1 MKTNLQRIA
10 AWLMILMMVVGCI
23 PVSAAEELTKDFSNT
38 LSIADYLSDNSDA
51 NVATKTLTFTWDD
64 AFDSYV
70 YDKTTDALAQKPY
83 TLTVPVGSSISA
95 SQLSM
100 PPIEIRNHS
109 EDASE
114 TKYLSIYNWKNS
126 SNYEYVTADSEIYDD
141 TDYSSIML
149 QLFAENETYI
159 SFNFVCG
166 CNDRRTV
173 NFGSP
178 NIKIGESLTAS
189 QIPTTATPSSDCA
202 TYQDK
207 DNIRFSGEWTIA
219 KAGIPLTSDVVFT
232 EENVTAWRYEDSLD
246 QILIDISANW
256 EMRIAYTYTDSETK
270 ENRSGELWV
279 RKGQTI
285 GNNLPTGYVWVDGA
299 GNAVKAN
306 TVVTAP
312 MTLTGTPATTYTVT
326 YEAGEHGSFG
336 KGVEINQ
343 TVVAGEAI
351 GENIATVV
359 IVPDEGYQFTG
370 WATADGT
377 PVKADTIV
385 DADMTVIAQY
395 ASLSAAKITI
405 NNVLASKLREE
416 QLAAINSIA
425 VGMLV
430 SQISIPGFVP
440 GKYVVYSDGTRSP
453 TPFDHWEWTDT
464 TAQTV
469 SLLDRLVA
477 RALAEGNDTVTDEG
491 VLTAVFASID
501 DSAALD
507 SISKTSNSDK
517 AQTFTIPVYYYNT
530 TDGVTHRRTS
540 DFSVVGPTYW
550 NGPNQTTTTFGE
562 TEANVAANV
571 GSGYEFV
578 GVAVGS
584 STSGVPNLVVG
595 DQVEF
600 DVNITKTGNIFQ
612 RQYTSKLTG
621 ISEGQAIYVQY
632 EAPTPSAVFDVN
644 GGTGTAPET
653 VTGNIDETFTFPSGD
668 GLSKVGDVFKGW
680 STSPNAATDG
690 STVYP
695 AGARGTLTAGKEIYY
710 AVWAVGVTLSFNANE
725 GSGSVQSIT
734 CSKDDIVTLPDGTG
748 FSRND
753 GYTFM
758 GWGTDP
764 NSGGSGDNMKKPVY
778 PVGYKY
784 LVSGNT
790 TLYAIWGKQSSAEFF
805 IRLDGQFPN
814 EPDTSENTVGKTYY
828 TGNGTGNPGDGM
840 TGTVKYDTFYFN
852 TSGVGDRLESSPS
865 VKAIYQACEDALGNG
880 KEIFFAD
887 RSKYVSCSSSEEFDK
902 LYYVLWYVIKN
913 PDGLHVDGV
922 LLKRTLYLVTYNP
935 NAAYGEYYGV
945 IPNGTQYAAGNQV
958 SIAADNLTR
967 EGYTFGGW
975 SSDADEGIYHKGDTF
990 IMPKKDVTLTAIW
1003 IPNNATE
1010 YKIEHY
1016 WVGLDGTATLH
1027 ETETKTGTT
1036 GAPVTAE
1043 PNSYEGYTYAAEYN
1057 EGSNVEVK
1065 TGNIQPDGSLVL
1077 KLYYRRDTGAA
1088 TITKTVKDSQFTG
1101 GTRIFTFTIAPATG
1115 SIVTD
1120 DEFLKWKAK
1129 EGNSSTVTVK
1139 VSANG
1144 VAVTSSAL
1152 TGLPTGT
1159 YTVTETGMQPE
1170 GTSYATTVND
1180 VASNTRSGVLTVTK
1194 GGSAN
1199 IEFVNTAN
1207 TKFDYSATKAWSD
1220 YNNAFGTRPESLT
1233 LTLQRVVSGGTSQQ
1247 VEDALTPTVVK
1258 NDQNNQWTYTWSD
1271 LPKYDADGNQYT
1283 YSVVENSVPDGY
1295 DKSGDYGNSITN
1307 TLKTQTI
1314 TVTKTVTGN
1323 MGNINQDFT
1332 FKVTLRDNEGTALT
1346 VKPDGMTDEQWSP
1359 FKDGTFTLNGST
1371 NKSKVITVPYGASIQ
1386 IEETAVSG
1394 YTTQYQVDHDTAQQ
1408 SNSCSINSISG
1419 DHTVAFTN
1427 DNTATIDTG
1436 VTLDFLPY
1444 VLLILGVGVVVAL
1457 WLVMSAK
1464 KRKDD

>member
-109 EDASE
+109 ENASE
-114 TKYLSIYNWKNS
+114 TKYLSIYSWKNS
-126 SNYEYVTADSEIYDD
+126 WNSEYVTADSEIYDD

-173 NFGSP
+173 NYSGSP

-189 QIPTTATPSSDCA
+189 QIPTATPSSFCA

-256 EMRIAYTYTDSETK
+256 EMRIAYTYTDSETE

-279 RKGQTI
+279 REGQTI

-299 GNAVKAN
+299 ENVVNAN

-312 MTLTGTPATTYTVT
+312 MTLTGTPAT
-326 YEAGEHGSFG
+326 S
-336 KGVEINQ
+336 
-343 TVVAGEAI
+343 
-351 GENIATVV
+351 
-359 IVPDEGYQFTG
+359 
-370 WATADGT
+370 
-377 PVKADTIV
+377 
-385 DADMTVIAQY
+385 
-395 ASLSAAKITI
+395 SAAKVTI
-405 NNVLASKLREE
+405 NNVLASKLSEE

-425 VGMLV
+425 VGMPV

-440 GKYVVYSDGTRSP
+440 DEYVVYRDGTRSP

-507 SISKTSNSDK
+507 SNSKKSNSDE

-530 TDGVTHRRTS
+530 TDGVTHRRTP
-540 DFSVVGPTYW
+540 DFSVVGPTYSW
-550 NGPNQTTTTFGE
+550 NGKTTTTFGE

-584 STSGVPNLVVG
+584 STSGVPDFVVG
-595 DQVEF
+595 DRVEF
-600 DVNITKTGNIFQ
+600 DVHITRTWYIW
-612 RQYTSKLTG
+612 QYTYTSTLSG
-621 ISEGQAIYVQY
+621 ISPGQAIYVQY

-644 GGTGTAPET
+644 GGDGEAPET
-653 VTGNIDETFTFPSGD
+653 VTGNIDDTFTFPSGD
-668 GLSKVGDVFKGW
+668 GLSKVGYVFKGW
-680 STSPNAATDG
+680 STSANAATDG

-695 AGARGTLTAGKEIYY
+695 AGTQGTLTAGKVTYY
-710 AVWAVGVTLSFNANE
+710 AVWAVGVTLSFNGNG

-734 CSKDDIVTLPDGTG
+734 CSKDDTVTLPDGTG
-748 FSRND
+748 FSRE
-753 GYTFM
+753 GYTFV
-758 GWGTDP
+758 GWGEIP
-764 NSGGSGDNMKKPVY
+764 QAGGAGRKNNSSPYYYTYGILPA
-778 PVGYKY
+778 GYDYTVTEDK
-784 LVSGNT
+784 
-790 TLYAIWGKQSSAEFF
+790 TLYAIWATSANASFY
-805 IRLDGQFPN
+805 IRLDGQIPH
-814 EPDTSENTVGKTYY
+814 EPDGSNKTDSANY
-828 TGNGTGNPGDGM
+828 TGNGSNPGTGM
-840 TGTVKYDTFYFN
+840 YGSVTLNTFYFN
-852 TSGVGDRLESSPS
+852 PTGVDSRLDSKPSDESIHNAVESALNNN
-865 VKAIYQACEDALGNG
+865 KAIYFGDGTAYTTCTLDYF
-880 KEIFFAD
+880 KAD
-887 RSKYVSCSSSEEFDK
+887 
-902 LYYVLWYVIKN
+902 YYVLWYVIKQ
-913 PDGLHVDGV
+913 PDSLHVDGV
-922 LLKRTLYLVTYNP
+922 LMKRALYNVIYEP
-935 NAAYGEYYGV
+935 NAPLGQYTGT
-945 IPNGTQYAAGNQV
+945 IPYTVQYAENAPV
-958 SIAADNLTR
+958 SITENVLTR
-967 EGYTFGGW
+967 TGYTFGGW
-975 SSDADEGIYHKGDTF
+975 SSDADGKTYHAGDEFT
-990 IMPKKDVTLTAIW
+990 MPAKNVTLTAIW

-1010 YKIEHY
+1010 YRIEHY
-1016 WVGLDGTATLH
+1016 GVGLDGTATRLD
-1027 ETETKTGTT
+1027 TETKTGTT
-1036 GAPVTAE
+1036 GAAVTAE
-1043 PNSYEGYTYAAEYN
+1043 PKSYEGYTYAAGYN
-1057 EGSNVEVK
+1057 KDDDAEVK

-1077 KLYYRRDTGAA
+1077 KLYYTRDTSAA

-1101 GTRIFTFTIAPATG
+1101 GTRAFTFTIAPATG

-1120 DEFLKWKAK
+1120 DEFSKWKAK
-1129 EGNSSTVTVK
+1129 EGNSSTVTVT
-1139 VSANG
+1139 VSENR

-1180 VASNTRSGVLTVTK
+1180 VASNTRSGVLTVTT

-1220 YNNAFGTRPESLT
+1220 YKNAFGTRPESLT

-1271 LPKYDADGNQYT
+1271 LPNYDADGNLYT
-1283 YSVVENSVPDGY
+1283 YSVVENTVPDGY

-1323 MGNINQDFT
+1323 MGNINQDFS

-1371 NKSKVITVPYGASIQ
+1371 NKSKVITVPYGASIL

-1408 SNSCSINSISG
+1408 SNSCSINNISG